1 MSKKVS
7 KEAAINAI
15 KKIEA
20 LEIALAEVD
29 RNENTSVKRQ
39 KVAAFSKL
47 LDEYLKSERDLVLV
61 AVKVK

>member
-29 RNENTSVKRQ
+29 RNENASVKRQ

-47 LDEYLKSERDLVLV
+47 LNEYLKSERDLVLV
-61 AVKVK
+61 AVQVK